1 MSGVQNMKL
10 AVSLLK
16 PQIGPTVVVKQTD
29 DYVVEDFS
37 PETASPIAGLS
48 RTGSFQNILAAM
60 SRSGSQKNLNRSGS
74 ASPPRQRELVG
85 ALKKESKGI
94 LPYGSE
100 ASLGFESAS
109 ENTATGAPPENAQ
122 GQPGQ
127 GQGQGW
133 MQRSEEHGWTPR
145 KLERQ
150 ISDLEADIEQLKVLA

>member
-1 MSGVQNMKL
+1 MKL

-16 PQIGPTVVVKQTD
+16 PQIGPTVIVKQTD

-37 PETASPIAGLS
+37 PEAGSPIAGLS

-60 SRSGSQKNLNRSGS
+60 SQSGSQKNLNRSGS
-74 ASPPRQRELVG
+74 ASPPRQRELAG
-85 ALKKESKGI
+85 ALKKESKTI

-100 ASLGFESAS
+100 ASLVGFASAS
-109 ENTATGAPPENAQ
+109 ENAADGAPPENAQ
-122 GQPGQ
+122 GHGH
-127 GQGQGW
+127 GW
-133 MQRSEEHGWTPR
+133 MQRDEPHGWTPR